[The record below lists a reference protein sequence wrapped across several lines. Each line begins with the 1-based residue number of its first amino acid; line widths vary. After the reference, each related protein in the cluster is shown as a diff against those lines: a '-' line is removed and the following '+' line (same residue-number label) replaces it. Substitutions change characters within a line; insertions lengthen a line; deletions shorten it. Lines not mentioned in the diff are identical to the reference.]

1 MGIPIKSLFMV
12 YSICSFVY
20 GLSDIKTVQA
30 RTKEKNTIPKS
41 ECCQNKGICILGSFC
56 VCKKNHFG
64 RHCEHKIEFKP
75 CGQILHGS
83 WIKADCNLC
92 KCFDGKMSC
101 IPRIYDGCDYDNKLL
116 DNTAT
121 TKDPLTAK
129 DIKILSNDRDYQDVR
144 NVGDYNIEDYYYEDD
159 HNTSIVIRFSCLLT
173 WMSVFVATFIFR

>member
-1 MGIPIKSLFMV
+1 MAIAIKTLFMV
-12 YSICSFVY
+12 YSICSFVC
-20 GLSDIKTVQA
+20 GFSDMKTIQA
-30 RTKEKNTIPKS
+30 GSKEKNTILKP
-41 ECCQNKGICILGSFC
+41 ECCKNKGTCILGSFC

-75 CGQILHGS
+75 CGHILHGS

-101 IPRIYDGCDYDNKLL
+101 IPRIYDGCEYENELL

-121 TKDPLTAK
+121 TKDPLTTK
-129 DIKILSNDRDYQDVR
+129 DIQILSNDRDYQDIR

-159 HNTSIVIRFSCLLT
+159 HNSSIVVHFSYLLT
-173 WMSVFVATFIFR
+173 WISVFVATFIFK